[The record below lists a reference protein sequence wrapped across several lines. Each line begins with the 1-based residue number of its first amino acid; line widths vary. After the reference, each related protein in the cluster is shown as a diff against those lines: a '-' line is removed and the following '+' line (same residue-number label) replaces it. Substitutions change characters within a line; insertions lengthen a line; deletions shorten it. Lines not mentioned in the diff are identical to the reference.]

1 MPPPTDIYVTEDEL
15 KAQLGI
21 TDAVDNDMITRI
33 CHAVSRQ
40 IDDYLGAT
48 VQPVTTTKYYS
59 PVTPYRVMTDPYTT
73 LTTVE
78 YCPDGTGTTWTVMT
92 GTEEYPYNAPSEGR
106 PYTSVVIPYASINS
120 FPMYERSV
128 RITAVWGHGATV
140 PTAIK
145 EAAIMQASLVM
156 RSQLAGGAPIAGGAD
171 YQQTLV
177 TTGLHPFVKQVLNP
191 HRTGATFG
199 MA

>member
-48 VQPVTTTKYYS
+48 VQPITTTKYYQAI
-59 PVTPYRVMTDPYTT
+59 TPYQVLTDPFTT
-73 LTTVE
+73 VTTVE
-78 YCPDGTGTTWTVMT
+78 YDRDGTGVTWVVMT
-92 GTEEYPYNAPSEGR
+92 GIVAYPYNAPSETR
-106 PYTSVVIPYASINS
+106 PYSSIRIPYESTTT
-120 FPMYERSV
+120 FPVHERGV
-128 RITAVWGHGATV
+128 RITGVWGHGATV

-199 MA
+199 IA

>member
-40 IDDYLGAT
+40 IDDYLGAS
-48 VQPVTTTKYYS
+48 VQPITTTKYYS
-59 PVTPYRVMTDPYTT
+59 PINPYRIDVDPFTT
-73 LTTVE
+73 LTTVQ
-78 YCPDGTGTTWTVMT
+78 YNDDGTGSNWITMSDVQA
-92 GTEEYPYNAPSEGR
+92 YPYNASSEGR
-106 PYTSVVIPYASINS
+106 PYTAITIPYASSTS
-120 FPMYERSV
+120 FPVFERSV

-145 EAAIMQASLVM
+145 EAAIMQAALVM

>member
-1 MPPPTDIYVTEDEL
+1 ML
-15 KAQLGI
+15 
-21 TDAVDNDMITRI
+21 
-33 CHAVSRQ
+33 
-40 IDDYLGAT
+40 
-48 VQPVTTTKYYS
+48 
-59 PVTPYRVMTDPYTT
+59 
-73 LTTVE
+73 
-78 YCPDGTGTTWTVMT
+78 
-92 GTEEYPYNAPSEGR
+92 
-106 PYTSVVIPYASINS
+106 
-120 FPMYERSV
+120 FRSV
-128 RITAVWGHGATV
+128 PSTAISRDFSAIVTVRARARIRPATRPGIRGATV

-145 EAAIMQASLVM
+145 EAAIMQAALVM